1 MALTA
6 QWNFGRN
13 LALGLAVAGLLG
25 GCGSGSSSSAADKAK
40 AAARRVIKPADNLVT
55 ALGIAK
61 STGVP
66 VQVRFDLR
74 ERPEV
79 GQPVDVD
86 LVIVPKSAAV
96 DRIVGKVEA
105 DEGLE
110 LLEGAQIAASERP
123 AEGAEIHHPLKVRA
137 KRDGIFTFSAL
148 LTVDAGGQTLTES
161 FAMPLIAG
169 TGMSDQPAKAAAPA
183 RSATRTAAAP
193 ASTGASAAP
202 SPTPAPAPSA
212 RAPGTTAAAAPAAAA
227 PSAITATAAAH

>member
-6 QWNFGRN
+6 QWNLGRN
-13 LALGLAVAGLLG
+13 LVLGLAVAGLLW
-25 GCGSGSSSSAADKAK
+25 GCGSGSSTSSGAK
-40 AAARRVIKPADNLVT
+40 AAAAARRIIKPADNLVT

-66 VQVRFDLR
+66 VQVKFDLR

-79 GQPVDVD
+79 GQPVEVD
-86 LVIVPKSAAV
+86 LVIVPKSTAV
-96 DRIVGKVEA
+96 DRIAGKVEA

-110 LLEGAQIAASERP
+110 LLDGAQIAASERP

-161 FAMPLIAG
+161 FTMPLIAG

-183 RSATRTAAAP
+183 RGAAPAAAP
-193 ASTGASAAP
+193 AAP
-202 SPTPAPAPSA
+202 PATSAPAA
-212 RAPGTTAAAAPAAAA
+212 GTTAAAAPAAAA
-227 PSAITATAAAH
+227 PSTGPATAAAH